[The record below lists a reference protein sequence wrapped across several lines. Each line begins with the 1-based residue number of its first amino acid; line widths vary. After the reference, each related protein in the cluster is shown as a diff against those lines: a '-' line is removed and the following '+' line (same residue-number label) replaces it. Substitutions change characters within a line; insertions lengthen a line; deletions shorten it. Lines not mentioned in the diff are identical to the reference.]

1 LHNENEQFF
10 NTVVCQKIDFSL
22 CENLHREKKVIIIVR
37 LFLSVIEKKSYENI

>member
-1 LHNENEQFF
+1 MKMNNSLMQWFDK
-10 NTVVCQKIDFSL
+10 KIELSL